1 MKECVNTNVFP
12 TNNEYNVPYMIPP
25 KCNPLKFLVGT
36 TQQMTQISAAIMS
49 ACSLTFSFSSWSNF

>member
-36 TQQMTQISAAIMS
+36 TQQMTQIRR
-49 ACSLTFSFSSWSNF
+49 